1 MSMEKHEIKITPT
14 NNEAILKFES
24 NQFLIRNNSY
34 EFKNIDEAKPSPLAQ
49 QLFYLPFV
57 KTVYMAQNFVAIE
70 RYDIVTWE
78 DVQQEV
84 ADQIENYL
92 NSGAALISES
102 QEANKQVPVTVYA
115 EATPNPNAMKF
126 VANKKLTVQS
136 KEFKSIADTEDNS
149 LARQLYQFPFIKEFY
164 VDENYI
170 SIQKHE
176 VVTWEE
182 VTQEVRSFIREA
194 LAQGVQIGES
204 RYESKAITMDQTTSP
219 TAPQREDLDDV
230 SQKIVEILDEYIKP
244 AVASDG
250 GNIVF
255 EGYEEEK
262 GEVRVILQGAC
273 SGCPSSTM
281 TLKNGIETMLKD
293 MIPGKINSVVALNG

>member
-1 MSMEKHEIKITPT
+1 MEKHEIKITPT